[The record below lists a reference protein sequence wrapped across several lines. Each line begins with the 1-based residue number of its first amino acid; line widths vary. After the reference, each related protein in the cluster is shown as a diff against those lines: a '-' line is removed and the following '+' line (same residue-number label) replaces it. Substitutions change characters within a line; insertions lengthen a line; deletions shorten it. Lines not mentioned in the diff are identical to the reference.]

1 MLYYALVFF
10 VISVVAGI
18 FGFKSVESGASK
30 IAKLFFYIFLVLTA
44 IVIAASILGI
54 SLIA

>member
-10 VISVVAGI
+10 AISVVAGI
-18 FGFKSVESGASK
+18 FGFRSIESGTSK
-30 IAKLFFYIFLVLTA
+30 IAKLFFFVFLALA
-44 IVIAASILGI
+44 IIVIAASVLGI

>member
-10 VISVVAGI
+10 AISVVAGV
-18 FGFKSVESGASK
+18 FGFKSIESGASK
-30 IAKLFFYIFLVLTA
+30 IAKLFFYIFLALTI

>member
-10 VISVVAGI
+10 MISVVAGI

-30 IAKLFFYIFLVLTA
+30 IAKLFFYIFLALTV

-54 SLIA
+54 GLIA